1 MKKIV
6 SLLGLFTLF
15 LCVISCAKDIVNV
28 NGTITGVVKDYDD
41 GHLIQNCQVSLSPV
55 GTTSITSSDGQFI
68 FSDLEPGS
76 YTLTFSKSG
85 YTDQNKT
92 VTVTS
97 GQSTDA
103 SITLKSKGTFALSET
118 NLNFGDLNGSLSFSI
133 TNNSDSQCSYEIS
146 NIPAWASFSK
156 KTGTVSAQGVEAIT
170 VTVDREKLDYG
181 TFNQVVS
188 IAYKGNTQGTATVTL
203 TVSKVKLSAPEV
215 KIAANAQNIT
225 QNSFE
230 IGGELVATGGSV
242 VTDYGHCWSLTQNP
256 TINDS
261 HSSNGSTQE
270 VGEFSTTVSNLTVG
284 TTYYVRAYAT
294 NAQGTSYSSELI
306 VTTQDVESNK
316 WDGNI
321 AKKFAGGKGTAGS
334 PYLVETGGQLLLMKE
349 YSDKYFE
356 LNGNIDLDN
365 QNWLPFSFQGKLDG
379 KGYTISNLHI
389 DRTDDNQGLFSS
401 LSYGADVSNL
411 TIKGVKIDAAD
422 NDNIGALCGYIYQ
435 RTSLT
440 DSYVSIKNVHVVF
453 TEHSVLIGNENV
465 GGLVGSLNTANDN
478 AEITDCQVSSISS
491 DYVIKGSSNVG
502 GIIGYAIHNYN
513 NLRPLSSCAVSASII
528 GDQNVGGIVG
538 YAKYSPILNCSYLGK
553 ISVNNYGGGIAGSLY
568 ESLIL
573 ACKVQTDIVS
583 SNTAGGMVGYVDWET
598 QVIACYTAGSVKA
611 SKGDG
616 IYGEQRLSSF
626 ALCYTTMACGLSNGG
641 YVDSATTASKASG
654 KNTVNNC
661 TNITEHLKS
670 AYSEYA
676 EYYNFNKTWLYN
688 GVSCPR
694 LAWESG
700 D

>member
-97 GQSTDA
+97 GQTTDA
-103 SITLKSKGTFALSET
+103 SITLKSKGAFALSET
-118 NLNFGDLNGSLSFSI
+118 ILKFGDLNNSLSFNI
-133 TNNSDSQCSYEIS
+133 TNKSDSQCSYEIT
-146 NIPAWASFSK
+146 NIPAWASFTK
-156 KTGTVSAQGVEAIT
+156 KSGTVSAQGVEAIT

-203 TVSKVKLSAPEV
+203 SVSKVKLSTPEV

-230 IGGELVATGGSV
+230 IVGELVATGGSI

-306 VTTQDVESNK
+306 VTTQDVASNK

-321 AKKFAGGKGTAGS
+321 AKEFAGGNGTAGS
-334 PYLVETGGQLLLMKE
+334 PYLIETGGQLLLMKD
-349 YSDKYFE
+349 YNDKYFE
-356 LNGNIDLDN
+356 LNGNIDLN
-365 QNWLPFSFQGKLDG
+365 KHNWMPFDFQGKLDG
-379 KGYTISNLHI
+379 KGYTISNLSI
-389 DRTDDNQGLFSS
+389 NRTDDNVGLFST
-401 LSYGADVSNL
+401 LFDGAAISNL
-411 TIKGVKIDAAD
+411 TIKGVKIDAG
-422 NDNIGALCGYIYQ
+422 NNNYIGTLCGKVYN
-435 RTSLT
+435 TWGKDL
-440 DSYVSIKNVHVVF
+440 SINNVHIIF
-453 TEHSVLIGNENV
+453 TENSVLNGQDNV
-465 GGLVGSLNTANDN
+465 GGFIGSISMASRNNIT
-478 AEITDCQVSSISS
+478 ITDCHVSSVSQ
-491 DYVIKGSSNVG
+491 DYVIKGNNNVGGMVGAAKGNNDVDVNTFAYCTVSASVRGSNYVG
-502 GIIGYAIHNYN
+502 GIIGYATHYPILN
-513 NLRPLSSCAVSASII
+513 SSYIGNISANEYGGGIAGELYEGMILACKAKTDIVSA
-528 GDQNVGGIVG
+528 NKAGGIVG
-538 YAKYSPILNCSYLGK
+538 YA
-553 ISVNNYGGGIAGSLY
+553 
-568 ESLIL
+568 
-573 ACKVQTDIVS
+573 
-583 SNTAGGMVGYVDWET
+583 DWES
-598 QVIACYTAGSVKA
+598 QVMACYTNGSIKA

-616 IYGEQRLSSF
+616 IFGEQRFSYF
-626 ALCYTTMACGLSNGG
+626 FLCYTTMECGLRNGG
-641 YVDSATTASKASG
+641 YVDSATTASEGSG

-670 AYSEYA
+670 AYSVYA
-676 EYYNFNKTWLYN
+676 EYYNFDNTWLYN

>member
-1 MKKIV
+1 MKRILL
-6 SLLGLFTLF
+6 SLFGLFATLLF
-15 LCVISCAKDIVNV
+15 VLSCDRDIVNV

-55 GTTSITSSDGQFI
+55 GTTSITSSDGQFV

-103 SITLKSKGTFALSET
+103 SIALKSKGAFALSET

-146 NIPAWASFSK
+146 NIPAWASFTK
-156 KTGTVSAQGVEAIT
+156 KSGTVSAEGVEAIA
-170 VTVDREKLDYG
+170 VNVDREKLDYG
-181 TFNQVVS
+181 TFSQVVT
-188 IAYKGNTQGTATVTL
+188 IAYKGNAQGTATVTL

-256 TINDS
+256 TIDDS
-261 HSSNGSTQE
+261 HSSNGKTRE

-294 NAQGTSYSSELI
+294 NEQGTSYSSELI
-306 VTTQDVESNK
+306 VTTQDVASNK

-321 AKKFAGGKGTAGS
+321 AKEFAGGNGTAGS
-334 PYLVETGGQLLLMKE
+334 PYLIETGGQLLLMKD
-349 YSDKYFE
+349 YTGNFFE
-356 LNGNIDLDN
+356 LNGNIDLDDY
-365 QNWLPFSFQGKLDG
+365 NWLPFDFQGKLDG
-379 KGYTISNLHI
+379 KGYTISNLNI
-389 DRTDDNQGLFSS
+389 KRSNSGQGLFSTI
-401 LSYGADVSNL
+401 GDNTEICNL
-411 TIKGVKIDAAD
+411 KIKGVTINAGNID
-422 NDNIGALCGYIYQ
+422 NVGTLCGAISWGKNI
-435 RTSLT
+435 T
-440 DSYVSIKNVHVVF
+440 IKNIQVIF
-453 TEHSVLIGNENV
+453 TEKSVLNGNN
-465 GGLVGSLNTANDN
+465 
-478 AEITDCQVSSISS
+478 
-491 DYVIKGSSNVG
+491 NVG
-502 GIIGYAIHNYN
+502 GIIGNIYN
-513 NLRPLSSCAVSASII
+513 ANDDIDITDCHVSSVGADYVIKGNNSVGGLIGSATANWRGNILNLTSCTISASII
-528 GDQNVGGIVG
+528 GGNYVGGVIGYSRYFPIHSCGYAGNLSASNYAGGIAGYLYENSIVASKAIANIVSSNYAGGIVG
-538 YAKYSPILNCSYLGK
+538 SHEWGK
-553 ISVNNYGGGIAGSLY
+553 I
-568 ESLIL
+568 
-573 ACKVQTDIVS
+573 
-583 SNTAGGMVGYVDWET
+583 
-598 QVIACYTAGSVKA
+598 IACYTSGTIQA
-611 SKGDG
+611 STGDG
-616 IYGEQRLSSF
+616 MFGDKRSSSCY
-626 ALCYTTMACGLSNGG
+626 LCYTTMDPGLG
-641 YVDSATTASKASG
+641 YGCYDSAATGSSG
-654 KNTVNNC
+654 FGENTVNNC